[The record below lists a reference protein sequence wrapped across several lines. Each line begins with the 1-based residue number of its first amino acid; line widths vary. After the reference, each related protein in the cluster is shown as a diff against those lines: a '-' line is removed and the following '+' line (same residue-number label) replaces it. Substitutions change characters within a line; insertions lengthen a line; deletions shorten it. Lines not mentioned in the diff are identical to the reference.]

1 MAFELE
7 CPASEETLNR
17 YDWEKIPLLYDSIG
31 KKFCKKPLEGVEIDR
46 EKDLVVSVQG
56 GSSGR
61 DEKYI
66 PMTYLLLMRGMPI
79 CFSYNGDPNSSV
91 SIFNEIKNLYQF
103 KKVSLIISK
112 IKATDKLLG
121 QESEIIES
129 IKDYLIHKTRKN
141 RPTVELIEFTVLS
154 DVEYISC

>member
-17 YDWEKIPLLYDSIG
+17 YDWEKIPLLYESIG
-31 KKFCKKPLEGVEIDR
+31 KRFCKKPLEGVYIDR
-46 EKDLVVSVQG
+46 ERDLIVSVQG
-56 GSSGR
+56 GGSGR

-79 CFSYNGDPNSSV
+79 CFSYNGDTSKSV
-91 SIFNEIKNLYQF
+91 SFFNPEKNCYDFKRVHYVIEIVKASNNLRGCD
-103 KKVSLIISK
+103 SDILGIIQYYLVDDTK
-112 IKATDKLLG
+112 RKL
-121 QESEIIES
+121 
-129 IKDYLIHKTRKN
+129 
-141 RPTVELIEFTVLS
+141 PTIELIEFTVLS